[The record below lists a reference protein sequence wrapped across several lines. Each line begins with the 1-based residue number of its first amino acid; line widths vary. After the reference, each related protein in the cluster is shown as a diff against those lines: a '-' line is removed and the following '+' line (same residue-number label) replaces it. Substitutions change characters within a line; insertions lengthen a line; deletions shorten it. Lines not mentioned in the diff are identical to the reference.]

1 MGHSHKA
8 ERAESKR
15 LLRQVSFEVIF
26 ISDGLKSA
34 ESLIYIAMA
43 EEAAAGSTGNYKR
56 AERNYKEA
64 LDELTELAS
73 LVSKAPSVYGSMIY
87 TIQDRIQIAQ
97 TGVLEL
103 QLKGIAVAYSRSIDD
118 KLK

>member
-1 MGHSHKA
+1 MGYSHKA
-8 ERAESKR
+8 ERAGYKR
-15 LLRQVSFEVIF
+15 LLRQVSFDVTFVSEV
-26 ISDGLKSA
+26 LKRA
-34 ESLIYIAMA
+34 ESLLYFAMA

-103 QLKGIAVAYSRSIDD
+103 QLKGITVTYSRSIDD

>member
-1 MGHSHKA
+1 MGYGHKA
-8 ERAESKR
+8 ERAGYKR
-15 LLRQVSFEVIF
+15 LLRQVSFDVTFVSEV
-26 ISDGLKSA
+26 LKRA
-34 ESLIYIAMA
+34 ESLLYFAMA
-43 EEAAAGSTGNYKR
+43 EEAAAGSMGNYKR

-73 LVSKAPSVYGSMIY
+73 LVSKAPSVYGSVVD

-97 TGVLEL
+97 TGLLEL
-103 QLKGIAVAYSRSIDD
+103 QFKNKTAMYSRSLDE